1 MNWKETPNIFR
12 LIWLFD
18 YIQQPKNQRHFYDL
32 MMTRPVKK
40 QIAIKTTDDMRKQFE
55 FNRDP
60 IEDYAKDFTYK
71 LTAMENYDA
80 FKAYLLANGMKF
92 ENLQKAFELVNI

>member
-1 MNWKETPNIFR
+1 
-12 LIWLFD
+12 
-18 YIQQPKNQRHFYDL
+18 

-40 QIAIKTTDDMRKQFE
+40 QITIKDIPITDDMRKQFE

-92 ENLQKAFELVNI
+92 ETPKKKLRWHLRGIWRNMKSIKRI